1 MTRLLKINGVG
12 CLIALIVSAIL
23 VVLNWDRITFVVRNL
38 GAMFDGVEAA
48 ETLRSV
54 DALLDFID
62 ANRSH
67 VSLVAYRLD
76 DPDSAIL
83 LNPDVPRPLA
93 STTKILVL
101 PAMCRPWTKVGGHL
115 TSGCRSPLSRPFSCL
130 APTAASPCRHS
141 CTCRLPSSSGARR
154 RDETWEG
161 TSEDFGVYGSGTFG

>member
-1 MTRLLKINGVG
+1 MTRLFKINGVG
-12 CLIALIVSAIL
+12 CLTVLIVSAIL
-23 VVLNWDRITFVVRNL
+23 VVLNWDRITFVARNL
-38 GAMFDGVEAA
+38 GGMFDGVEAA

-54 DALLDFID
+54 DGLLDFID

-101 PAMCRPWTKVGGHL
+101 AGYVQAVDQGRW
-115 TSGCRSPLSRPFSCL
+115 SPDERVPL
-130 APTAASPCRHS
+130 AAVEAFF
-141 CTCRLPSSSGARR
+141 LPSTDG
-154 RDETWEG
+154 
-161 TSEDFGVYGSGTFG
+161 GVALSALLHL